1 MGLQFYF
8 KLGKLMRSISTSLRK
23 EEGQSATEF
32 ALVLPLILIVIL
44 VIIQMGIVVNAQL
57 IIIHAAREG
66 ARDGSVTNSNMKIRE
81 SVINSAGTLDKNSM
95 NISIKPSSGRKIGD
109 YITVTVE
116 YNPPIIFPGIELVFP
131 DSISL
136 KSSAT
141 MRIEKE

>member
-1 MGLQFYF
+1 MDLQFYL
-8 KLGKLMRSISTSLRK
+8 KLSKLMRSILTSLKK

-32 ALVLPLILIVIL
+32 ALVLPLILMVIL

-57 IIIHAAREG
+57 IITHAAREG
-66 ARDGSVTNSNMKIRE
+66 ARDGSVTNSNMRIRE
-81 SVINSAGTLDKNSM
+81 SVVNSAGTLDKNSM
-95 NISIKPSSGRKIGD
+95 NISIRPSSSRKIGD

-131 DSISL
+131 NSISL
-136 KSSAT
+136 RSSAT

>member
-1 MGLQFYF
+1 
-8 KLGKLMRSISTSLRK
+8 MRNILTSLKK

-32 ALVLPLILIVIL
+32 ALVLPLILMVIL

-57 IIIHAAREG
+57 IITHAAREG

-81 SVINSAGTLDKNSM
+81 SVINSAGTLDKDSM
-95 NISIKPSSGRKIGD
+95 NISIQPSSGRKIGD
-109 YITVTVE
+109 YITVTVN

-131 DSISL
+131 NSISL
-136 KSSAT
+136 RSSAT

>member
-1 MGLQFYF
+1 
-8 KLGKLMRSISTSLRK
+8 MRNILTSLKK

-32 ALVLPLILIVIL
+32 ALVLPLILMVIL

-57 IIIHAAREG
+57 IITHAAREG

-81 SVINSAGTLDKNSM
+81 SVINAAGTLDKNSM
-95 NISIKPSSGRKIGD
+95 NISIQPSSGRKIGD
-109 YITVTVE
+109 YITVTVK

-131 DSISL
+131 NSISL
-136 KSSAT
+136 RSSAT